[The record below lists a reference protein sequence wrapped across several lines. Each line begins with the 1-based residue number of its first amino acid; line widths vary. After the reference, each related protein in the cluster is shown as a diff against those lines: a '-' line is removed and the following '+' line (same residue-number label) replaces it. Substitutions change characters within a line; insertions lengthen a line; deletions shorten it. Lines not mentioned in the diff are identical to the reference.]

1 MRTLICTKVLYLGM
15 EDENENS
22 DETVAADGDVD
33 NKVYIVPTSH
43 ASDKSSERVR
53 ETVNKVSPDA
63 IAIELDRQR
72 LEKLKKTRGEISDKS
87 AREVWSNSKGAGLK
101 GRMILVLFST
111 VQSKVASKL
120 GMDLVGQDMLTGYDL
135 SEEKE
140 IPLAL
145 VDRDIDETFKSFSSE
160 VSNIQMVKMLIFFV
174 LVYLKLKFTS
184 GEDLSEN
191 VSLEQESEGSQNGID
206 IQEAID
212 ALEDALPSAKR
223 VIIDERD
230 QYIASGTI
238 QVAKSMGDTVLV
250 IGAAHEPG
258 VREALSESDEID
270 VIERAEMENLES
282 SEETEEQKSKEIN

>member
-1 MRTLICTKVLYLGM
+1 M
-15 EDENENS
+15 EGENKDTQEVVEPDESKNR
-22 DETVAADGDVD
+22 
-33 NKVYIVPTSH
+33 VYIVPTSH

-53 ETVNKVSPDA
+53 DTVNKVSPDSVA
-63 IAIELDRQR
+63 VELDKQR

-87 AREVWSNSKGAGLK
+87 VREVWSNTKGAGIK
-101 GRMILVLFST
+101 GRLTLVLFST

-120 GMDLVGQDMLTGYDL
+120 GMDLVGQDMLTGYDM

-145 VDRDIDETFKSFSSE
+145 VDRDIDKTFKRFSSK
-160 VSNIQMVKMLIFFV
+160 VPNLQMIKMLIFFF
-174 LVYLKLKFTS
+174 LAYLKLKFTTD
-184 GEDLSEN
+184 EKLSEN
-191 VSLEQESEGSQNGID
+191 VSLEEESESTEDGID

-212 ALEDALPSAKR
+212 ALEDALPSAKK

-238 QVAKSMGDTVLV
+238 QVAKNVGDTVLV

-258 VREALSESDEID
+258 VREAISKSDEIEL
-270 VIERAEMENLES
+270 IEKSEMQNLE
-282 SEETEEQKSKEIN
+282 ELNEKRDDMSKELN

>member
-1 MRTLICTKVLYLGM
+1 M

-22 DETVAADGDVD
+22 DKTVVSDDEESR
-33 NKVYIVPTSH
+33 VYIVPTSH

-160 VSNIQMVKMLIFFV
+160 VSNIQMVKMLVFFV
-174 LVYLKLKFTS
+174 LAYLKLKFTS
-184 GEDLSEN
+184 GEELSEN
-191 VSLEQESEGSQNGID
+191 VSLEEESEGSQNGID

-258 VREALSESDEID
+258 VREALSKSDEID
-270 VIERAEMENLES
+270 VVERAEMENLES
-282 SEETEEQKSKEIN
+282 PEETKEQKSKEVN